1 MFNLAKEY
9 LTKIEVEKSNSIM
22 YNKDVLLSNF
32 TEKEDLIFIFKII
45 LAIYESAL
53 NGNYNHKIKGSYD
66 WISYLSYVSYVTSVE
81 DAIEKGAKIDLLVD
95 FTQPDS
101 VFNNAKICLNN
112 KIKIVAN
119 TRSASQAVRLAE
131 TLKRLGYVTFDDI
144 QTETLVREGRQTR
157 IAITVHKTAD
167 FDKLY
172 KESLE
177 KRKQR
182 EEERKKD
189 EKKP

>member
-1 MFNLAKEY
+1 MTDIKEFPVDARNFINKNIYLAKEF
-9 LTKIEVEKSNSIM
+9 LNS
-22 YNKDVLLSNF
+22 
-32 TEKEDLIFIFKII
+32 
-45 LAIYESAL
+45 
-53 NGNYNHKIKGSYD
+53 
-66 WISYLSYVSYVTSVE
+66 
-81 DAIEKGAKIDLLVD
+81 
-95 FTQPDS
+95 
-101 VFNNAKICLNN
+101 NN

-131 TLKRLGYVTFDDI
+131 TLKRQGFVTFDDI

>member
-1 MFNLAKEY
+1 MSDIKEFPVDSRNFFAKNMYLAKEF
-9 LTKIEVEKSNSIM
+9 LNT
-22 YNKDVLLSNF
+22 NK
-32 TEKEDLIFIFKII
+32 
-45 LAIYESAL
+45 
-53 NGNYNHKIKGSYD
+53 
-66 WISYLSYVSYVTSVE
+66 
-81 DAIEKGAKIDLLVD
+81 
-95 FTQPDS
+95 
-101 VFNNAKICLNN
+101 

-119 TRSASQAVRLAE
+119 TRSAREAARLAE

-157 IAITVHKTAD
+157 IAITVHNTPD

-177 KRKQR
+177 ERKKK
-182 EEERKKD
+182 EEERKKKD

>member
-1 MFNLAKEY
+1 MTDIKEFPVDSRNFFPKNMYLAKEF
-9 LTKIEVEKSNSIM
+9 LNT
-22 YNKDVLLSNF
+22 NK
-32 TEKEDLIFIFKII
+32 
-45 LAIYESAL
+45 
-53 NGNYNHKIKGSYD
+53 
-66 WISYLSYVSYVTSVE
+66 
-81 DAIEKGAKIDLLVD
+81 
-95 FTQPDS
+95 
-101 VFNNAKICLNN
+101 

-119 TRSASQAVRLAE
+119 TRSAREAVRLAE

-157 IAITVHKTAD
+157 IAITVHNTPD

-177 KRKQR
+177 ERKKK
-182 EEERKKD
+182 EEERKKKD